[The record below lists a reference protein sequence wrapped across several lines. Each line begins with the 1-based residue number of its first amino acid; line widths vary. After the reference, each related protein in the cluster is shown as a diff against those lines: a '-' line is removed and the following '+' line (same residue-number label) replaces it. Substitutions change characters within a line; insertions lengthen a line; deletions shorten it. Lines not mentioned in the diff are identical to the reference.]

1 MVVAS
6 SWNLYCW
13 VLVLVL
19 VILITFDESRLMK
32 TTTDAFSPPGTVYR
46 CLSSREEYRNVI
58 IQTVAGAT
66 SVTGGVAQDIDQK
79 SVLPSTTPDEL
90 KLDDDSDGADDD
102 ERDELVDSVTSKL
115 DDMEGLWYS
124 DDFYGSHGREWVK
137 VSATIVPKQQQQQT
151 TSSVSVSSALVAVKV
166 TGDPNIPAGCV
177 TFQTESW
184 PAIGSD
190 KKVATQIQ
198 IRADPNNPQGYSW
211 IPGTLTLLNTTTI
224 LLVCYYNRSMK
235 NSGLFYK
242 EKEEHSKSNAG
253 DDR

>member
-46 CLSSREEYRNVI
+46 CLSSREEYRIVI
-58 IQTVAGAT
+58 RQTVAGAT

-90 KLDDDSDGADDD
+90 KLNNDSDGADDD

-151 TSSVSVSSALVAVKV
+151 TSSVSVSSALVAVKI

-190 KKVATQIQ
+190 KKVAAQIQ

>member
-1 MVVAS
+1 MMMTMAVAS

-19 VILITFDESRLMK
+19 VILITFDESRLIK
-32 TTTDAFSPPGTVYR
+32 TTTNAFSPPGTVYR

-66 SVTGGVAQDIDQK
+66 SVTGGGAQDIDQK
-79 SVLPSTTPDEL
+79 SVLPSTTPEDL
-90 KLDDDSDGADDD
+90 KLDDDSDGGDDD

-137 VSATIVPKQQQQQT
+137 VSATIV
-151 TSSVSVSSALVAVKV
+151 SISSALVAVKV

-190 KKVATQIQ
+190 KKVAAQIQ
-198 IRADPNNPQGYSW
+198 IRADPNDPQGYSW

-242 EKEEHSKSNAG
+242 EKEEHSKSNTG

>member
-13 VLVLVL
+13 VLVL

-190 KKVATQIQ
+190 KKVAAQIQ

>member
-1 MVVAS
+1 MMMIMVVAS

-46 CLSSREEYRNVI
+46 CLSSREEYRNVS

-66 SVTGGVAQDIDQK
+66 SVTSGGAQDIDQK
-79 SVLPSTTPDEL
+79 SILPSTTPDEL

-137 VSATIVPKQQQQQT
+137 VSATIV
-151 TSSVSVSSALVAVKV
+151 SISSALVAVKV

-190 KKVATQIQ
+190 KKVAAQIQ
-198 IRADPNNPQGYSW
+198 IRADPNDPQGYSW

-242 EKEEHSKSNAG
+242 EKEEHSKSNTG

>member
-1 MVVAS
+1 M
-6 SWNLYCW
+6 
-13 VLVLVL
+13 
-19 VILITFDESRLMK
+19 
-32 TTTDAFSPPGTVYR
+32 
-46 CLSSREEYRNVI
+46 
-58 IQTVAGAT
+58 
-66 SVTGGVAQDIDQK
+66 
-79 SVLPSTTPDEL
+79 
-90 KLDDDSDGADDD
+90 
-102 ERDELVDSVTSKL
+102 
-115 DDMEGLWYS
+115 WYS

-151 TSSVSVSSALVAVKV
+151 ASSVSVSSALVAVKV

-190 KKVATQIQ
+190 KKVAAQIQ

-211 IPGTLTLLNTTTI
+211 IPGILTLLNTTTI

>member
-90 KLDDDSDGADDD
+90 KLNNDSDGADDD

-151 TSSVSVSSALVAVKV
+151 TSSVSVSSALVAVKI

-190 KKVATQIQ
+190 KKVAAQIQ

>member
-1 MVVAS
+1 MMIMVVAS

-66 SVTGGVAQDIDQK
+66 SVTGGGAQDIDQK

-90 KLDDDSDGADDD
+90 KLDDDSDGADDDD

-137 VSATIVPKQQQQQT
+137 VSATIV
-151 TSSVSVSSALVAVKV
+151 SISSALVAVKV

-190 KKVATQIQ
+190 KKVAAQIQ
-198 IRADPNNPQGYSW
+198 IRADPNDPQGYSW

>member
-1 MVVAS
+1 MAVAS

-19 VILITFDESRLMK
+19 VILITFDESRLIK
-32 TTTDAFSPPGTVYR
+32 TTTNAFSPPGTVYR

-66 SVTGGVAQDIDQK
+66 SVTGGGAQDIDQK
-79 SVLPSTTPDEL
+79 SVLPSTTPEDL
-90 KLDDDSDGADDD
+90 KLDDDSDGGDDD

-137 VSATIVPKQQQQQT
+137 VSATIV
-151 TSSVSVSSALVAVKV
+151 SISSALVAVKV

-190 KKVATQIQ
+190 KKVAAQIQ
-198 IRADPNNPQGYSW
+198 IRADPNDPQGYSW
-211 IPGTLTLLNTTTI
+211 IPGTLTLLDTTTI